1 MNIATP
7 ADSGQL
13 VTIPQETALSVFTTP
28 KAMDPFLARIR
39 EEIDA
44 FVPDVTTAAGR
55 KAIASMA
62 YKVAQSKTY
71 LESVGKALADEQK
84 EIPKKI
90 DACRKQVRD
99 TLDGWKDEVRKPLS
113 DWEAAEEARIKKHT
127 DAITALNELSRLAPG
142 RDSAGLRESLSHVEA
157 VVIGQT
163 CDEFEADY
171 ARAKDAARAALS
183 EEIPKA
189 EKKEAE
195 AAELIRLREEMARRA
210 EQDRIAEIQRE
221 AAEKAKREAEAD
233 AQRKIDA
240 EKAAAEKAQADAAA
254 EAQRNLDEQGA
265 ATRAA
270 EEEVAEAKRREAERQ
285 RHADNTSQIIAYIG
299 EVERGFIGGK
309 TYPYPIL
316 LRELEQKIIVSE
328 ADYGQSAQIVE
339 AARIAAHSRVK
350 DAFERH
356 LGNEKTKADAEAR
369 EANKRHRSAINRRA
383 VAAFVKGG
391 MSEDMATLAVTLI
404 AKKEVPNVTISY

>member
-44 FVPDVTTAAGR
+44 FVPDLTTAAGR

-62 YKVAQSKTY
+62 YKIAQSKTY

-99 TLDGWKDEVRKPLS
+99 TLDSWKDEVRKPLT

-142 RDSAGLRESLSHVEA
+142 RDSAGLKVSLVQVEA
-157 VVIGQT
+157 VVIGPA
-163 CDEFEADY
+163 CEEFEADY
-171 ARAKDAARAALS
+171 ARAKDAARAALN

-189 EKKEAE
+189 EKREAE
-195 AAELIRLREEMARRA
+195 AAELIRLREEAARRA

-221 AAEKAKREAEAD
+221 AAERAKREAEAE

-254 EAQRNLDEQGA
+254 EAQRKLEEQAA
-265 ATRAA
+265 ATRRA
-270 EEEVAEAKRREAERQ
+270 EEEAAAAQRRAAETEARLKREAEEG
-285 RHADNTSQIIAYIG
+285 AN
-299 EVERGFIGGK
+299 
-309 TYPYPIL
+309 
-316 LRELEQKIIVSE
+316 
-328 ADYGQSAQIVE
+328 
-339 AARIAAHSRVK
+339 RIAAETAR
-350 DAFERH
+350 
-356 LGNEKTKADAEAR
+356 R
-369 EANKRHRSAINRRA
+369 EANKEHRASINRAA
-383 VAAFVKGG
+383 VAAFVAGG
-391 MSEDMATLAVTLI
+391 IAEDVAKAVVILI
-404 AKKEVPNVTISY
+404 ASKSIPAITISY